1 MTRDRSGVSARPT
14 SPISVLRVARTS
26 TVDLIAAELR
36 SAIFAGALPVG
47 AAIGEVEIAAQLGVS
62 RSPLREA
69 AQRLVQEGLLTSVPG
84 RGLRVTEIPLE
95 RLPDVYEARLAIES
109 QAVRILCRIQ
119 SASLFDTIDLAFAE
133 LTKASE
139 GDDAREIGDADLEFH
154 QILVDSAGSAR
165 LSKFM
170 STLVVETRIA
180 SYSIPS
186 GYTARRSISAT
197 YGVLLA
203 ALRAA
208 EENTAIRALEQQFI
222 DAVARLR
229 GDDESVEIVEAD
241 TAEEPQAFTP
251 LEVGSALDHN

>member
-1 MTRDRSGVSARPT
+1 MTRDLPRLGARSTSA
-14 SPISVLRVARTS
+14 ISVLRVARTS

-69 AQRLVQEGLLTSVPG
+69 AQRLVQEGLLTSIPG
-84 RGLRVTEIPLE
+84 RGLRVTEIPIEGLS
-95 RLPDVYEARLAIES
+95 DVYEARLAIES
-109 QAVRILCRIQ
+109 QAVRILCRVP
-119 SASLFDTIDLAFAE
+119 STSLLDTIDLAFAE
-133 LTKASE
+133 LATASK
-139 GDDAREIGDADLEFH
+139 GDDARQIGDADLEFH

-170 STLVVETRIA
+170 STLVVHTRIA

-186 GYTARRSISAT
+186 GYTARRDISAT
-197 YGVLLA
+197 YATLLT

-208 EENTAIRALEQQFI
+208 DAGTAIEALEQQFA

-229 GDDESVEIVEAD
+229 GDDDSVDTVEAE
-241 TAEEPQAFTP
+241 TAEEPLAFTP
-251 LEVGSALDHN
+251 LEVGSALDHR